1 MLLGEGGTTP
11 INIALGALNGAFEL
25 GLRVAAPLLAIVCLE
40 TVVMGYLSKSVPQ
53 LNVMSIGFPVRIIIG
68 LSVIIA
74 SLAAI
79 DEALLVSTGAE
90 V

>member
-1 MLLGEGGTTP
+1 
-11 INIALGALNGAFEL
+11 
-25 GLRVAAPLLAIVCLE
+25 
-40 TVVMGYLSKSVPQ
+40 MGYLSKSVPQ

-79 DEALLVSTGAE
+79 DEALVDGTTGALEALLVSTGAE